1 VSHLTDD
8 ELVLHFYDEDGADI
22 VRVERHLETCVDC
35 ARTYEELARTLRAV
49 TPPAIVEAPDDTAA
63 IRRQLLERARER
75 DSLVLARAQAWLT
88 EPRAIA
94 LAWLV
99 PVLYPLVVPAI
110 FAGSRSEDAL
120 ARGVLVVLALLL
132 ACAGPAVAVLV
143 LREGPPAGGPHADR
157 LRVVGSVM
165 ATITPSLFMLVA
177 RGGRRLDWW
186 YAAIAAAALLALVP
200 WPAPAGS
207 TPRLKR
213 MHRLASVLL
222 GLFILGHIVNQSV
235 GFVSV
240 PSYAAMRG
248 VMQLASEQSVSYV
261 LIIAMVALQIFTGA
275 AMGLKRVTTGVF
287 ARNLQA
293 VSGWYL
299 AVFLFTHVISPYL
312 ARAAAAAPVAQALT
326 PPHLLA
332 NASAVASLPYYL
344 LGVSAFLLH
353 IGLYARLAARGWL
366 AESSVRRLSHA
377 TAVVGAMVVVTV
389 GLSLC
394 GIHLIR

>member
-1 VSHLTDD
+1 MSHLTDD

-22 VRVERHLETCVDC
+22 VRVERHVETCVDC
-35 ARTYEELARTLRAV
+35 ARRYEGLARTLRAV

-63 IRRQLLERARER
+63 IRRLLLERARER

-110 FAGSRSEDAL
+110 FTGSRSEDAL
-120 ARGVLVVLALLL
+120 ARGVLVVVALLL

-143 LREGPPAGGPHADR
+143 LRESPAGGPHANR
-157 LRVVGSVM
+157 LRVLGSVM

-213 MHRLASVLL
+213 LHRLSSVLL

-275 AMGLKRVTTGVF
+275 AMGLKRVTIGVF

-299 AVFLFTHVISPYL
+299 AVFLFAHVFSPYL

-353 IGLYARLAARGWL
+353 IGLYARLAALGWL
-366 AESSVRRLSHA
+366 AESSVRRLSYA

>member
-22 VRVERHLETCVDC
+22 VRVERHLETCLDC
-35 ARTYEELARTLRAV
+35 ARTYEGLARTLRAV

-63 IRRQLLERARER
+63 IRRLLLERARER

-99 PVLYPLVVPAI
+99 PVLYPLAVPAI

-143 LREGPPAGGPHADR
+143 LRESPAGGPHANR
-157 LRVVGSVM
+157 LRVLGSVM

-299 AVFLFTHVISPYL
+299 AVFLFAHVLSPYL
-312 ARAAAAAPVAQALT
+312 ASAAAAAPVAQALT
-326 PPHLLA
+326 PPQLLA
-332 NASAVASLPYYL
+332 DASGVAALPYYL

-353 IGLYARLAARGWL
+353 IGLYARLAALGWL
-366 AESSVRRLSHA
+366 AESSVRRLSYA

-394 GIHLIR
+394 GIYLIR

>member
-35 ARTYEELARTLRAV
+35 ARTYEGLARTLRAV

-63 IRRQLLERARER
+63 IRRLLLERARER

-143 LREGPPAGGPHADR
+143 LRESPAGGPHANR
-157 LRVVGSVM
+157 LRVLGSVM

-222 GLFILGHIVNQSV
+222 GLFILGHIVNQSI

-299 AVFLFTHVISPYL
+299 AVFLFAHVFSPYL

-326 PPHLLA
+326 PPQLLA
-332 NASAVASLPYYL
+332 DASGVAALPYYL

-353 IGLYARLAARGWL
+353 IGLYARLAALGWL
-366 AESSVRRLSHA
+366 AESSVRRLSYA

>member
-1 VSHLTDD
+1 
-8 ELVLHFYDEDGADI
+8 I

-35 ARTYEELARTLRAV
+35 ARTYEGLARTLRAV

-63 IRRQLLERARER
+63 IRLLLLERARER
-75 DSLVLARAQAWLT
+75 DSSVLARAQAWLT

-143 LREGPPAGGPHADR
+143 LREGPPAGPRDGGPHADR
-157 LRVVGSVM
+157 LRVLGSVM
-165 ATITPSLFMLVA
+165 ATITPSLFMLLA

-200 WPAPAGS
+200 WSSPAGA

-213 MHRLASVLL
+213 VHRLTSVLL
-222 GLFILGHIVNQSV
+222 GLFIVGHIVNQSV

-248 VMQLASEQSVSYV
+248 VMQLASEQSVSYI
-261 LIIAMVALQIFTGA
+261 LIVAMVALQIFTGA
-275 AMGLKRVTTGVF
+275 AMGLKQVTTGVF
-287 ARNLQA
+287 ASNLQA

-299 AVFLFTHVISPYL
+299 AVFLFAHVCSPYL
-312 ARAAAAAPVAQALT
+312 QVRQLPAAPVAQALT

-332 NASAVASLPYYL
+332 NASGVAALPFYL
-344 LGVSAFLLH
+344 LGVSAYLLH
-353 IGLYARLAARGWL
+353 IGLYARLAALGWL
-366 AESSVRRLSHA
+366 AESSVRRLSYA
-377 TAVVGAMVVVTV
+377 TAVAGAMVVVTV